1 MVKKVL
7 AKLATRGSKKVT
19 KKTRPVK
26 KETAEQKTKRLIK
39 LDSDIKKVK
48 ALREKELKRIRAEK
62 AKVKKKASTQKGMIG
77 SGARSAPGKGAEG
90 SQRAYDAEPM
100 RAANDAKVAD
110 LSVSKGQKGKITTGK
125 DAPMHKQLQTKA
137 QKNRVAKYLELKKKQ
152 RDGTLTAED
161 KRWLKSDA
169 AYEAERLRRS
179 GQGSRNK
186 RADSPSK
193 AGRKTA
199 AQRKRS
205 LDLPPLKGE
214 KKTVRTK
221 DDMGDPSTGEV
232 TSKTTANRAAALG
245 RSADRKAE
253 IDRLDRKTK
262 RSRKRNV
269 REMKRRK

>member
-1 MVKKVL
+1 MVLK
-7 AKLATRGSKKVT
+7 ATLRAGGRSAGKKVT
-19 KKTRPVK
+19 KKKRPVK
-26 KETAEQKTKRLIK
+26 KETAQQKTERLIK

-62 AKVKKKASTQKGMIG
+62 AKVKKKASTQRGMVG
-77 SGARSAPGKGAEG
+77 SGARSAPGKGAKNP
-90 SQRAYDAEPM
+90 RAKDAEPM
-100 RAANDAKVAD
+100 RAMSDDLTAKDAVR
-110 LSVSKGQKGKITTGK
+110 KGQKGKITTGK

-232 TSKTTANRAAALG
+232 TSKTTANRAAALA
-245 RSADRKAE
+245 RSADRQAKIAA
-253 IDRLDRKTK
+253 DRRKDK
-262 RSRKRNV
+262 RTRARNV

>member
-1 MVKKVL
+1 MVAKAIAKAVTRSAGKKL
-7 AKLATRGSKKVT
+7 T
-19 KKTRPVK
+19 KKKRP
-26 KETAEQKTKRLIK
+26 ETAEQKTKRLIK
-39 LDSDIKKVK
+39 LDADIKKVK
-48 ALREKELKRIRAEK
+48 ELREKQLKRM
-62 AKVKKKASTQKGMIG
+62 VG
-77 SGARSAPGKGAEG
+77 SGARSAPGKGAKNP
-90 SQRAYDAEPM
+90 RAKDAEPM
-100 RAANDAKVAD
+100 REMSDDLTAKDA
-110 LSVSKGQKGKITTGK
+110 VSRGQKGKITTGK

-193 AGRKTA
+193 AGRKTS

-214 KKTVRTK
+214 KKTIRTK

-232 TSKTTANRAAALG
+232 TSKTTANRAAALA
-245 RSADRKAE
+245 RSADRQAKIAA
-253 IDRLDRKTK
+253 DRRKDK
-262 RSRKRNV
+262 RTRARNV
-269 REMKRRK
+269 REMKRKK

>member
-1 MVKKVL
+1 MVKKVI
-7 AKLATRGSKKVT
+7 AKAVTRSAGKKLT
-19 KKTRPVK
+19 KKKRP
-26 KETAEQKTKRLIK
+26 ETAEQKTKRLIK

-62 AKVKKKASTQKGMIG
+62 AAVKKKASTQKGMIG
-77 SGARSAPGKGAEG
+77 SGARSAKGKGAKG

-100 RAANDAKVAD
+100 RAMSDDLTAKDA
-110 LSVSKGQKGKITTGK
+110 VSRGQKGKITTGK

-232 TSKTTANRAAALG
+232 TSKTTANRAAALA
-245 RSADRKAE
+245 RSADRQAKIAA
-253 IDRLDRKTK
+253 DRRKDK
-262 RSRKRNV
+262 RTRARNV
-269 REMKRRK
+269 REMKRKK

>member
-1 MVKKVL
+1 MVAKAITKAGARAAGKKVVKK
-7 AKLATRGSKKVT
+7 KRSDT
-19 KKTRPVK
+19 KELER
-26 KETAEQKTKRLIK
+26 K
-39 LDSDIKKVK
+39 LDLEKAKRGMKK
-48 ALREKELKRIRAEK
+48 LRAETRAK
-62 AKVKKKASTQKGMIG
+62 EAAEKKKVKKKASTQKGMIG
-77 SGARSAPGKGAEG
+77 SGAKSAKGKGAQG

-100 RAANDAKVAD
+100 RAMSDDLTAKDAVR
-110 LSVSKGQKGKITTGK
+110 KGQAGKITTGK

-179 GQGSRNK
+179 GQGSSNK

-199 AQRKRS
+199 AQRKKS
-205 LDLPPLKGE
+205 LKLAPLKGE
-214 KKTVRTK
+214 KKITRTK
-221 DDMGDPSTGEV
+221 DDMGNPDTGEF
-232 TSKTTANRAAALG
+232 TSKTTANRLKQLG
-245 RSADRKAE
+245 DNADVRAKIAADR
-253 IDRLDRKTK
+253 RKDK
-262 RSRKRNV
+262 RTRARNT

>member
-1 MVKKVL
+1 MVAKAIAKAVTRSAGKKL
-7 AKLATRGSKKVT
+7 AKKK
-19 KKTRPVK
+19 RP
-26 KETAEQKTKRLIK
+26 ETAEQKTERLIK

-62 AKVKKKASTQKGMIG
+62 AAVKKKASTQKGMIG
-77 SGARSAPGKGAEG
+77 SGARSAKGKGAKG

-100 RAANDAKVAD
+100 RAANDAKSAD
-110 LSVSKGQKGKITTGK
+110 LSVSKVQKGKITTVK
-125 DAPMHKQLQTKA
+125 DDPMHKPLQTKA

-199 AQRKRS
+199 AQRKKS
-205 LDLPPLKGE
+205 LALSPLKGE

-232 TSKTTANRAAALG
+232 TSKTTAKRAAALS
-245 RSADRKAE
+245 RSAERMAELNRRDRK
-253 IDRLDRKTK
+253 DK
-262 RSRKRNV
+262 RTRARNV
-269 REMKRRK
+269 REMKRKK

>member
-1 MVKKVL
+1 MVAKAIAKAVTRSAGKKL
-7 AKLATRGSKKVT
+7 TKKKSKKELERQLDLERAKRVN
-19 KKTRPVK
+19 
-26 KETAEQKTKRLIK
+26 KEKR
-39 LDSDIKKVK
+39 
-48 ALREKELKRIRAEK
+48 KEIRAK
-62 AKVKKKASTQKGMIG
+62 AAADKKKVKKKASTQRGMVG
-77 SGARSAPGKGAEG
+77 SGASSAKGKGAKG

-100 RAANDAKVAD
+100 RAMSDDLTAKDAVR
-110 LSVSKGQKGKITTGK
+110 KGQAGKITTGK

-193 AGRKTA
+193 AGRKTS

-232 TSKTTANRAAALG
+232 TSKTTANRAAALA

-253 IDRLDRKTK
+253 VDRIDRKTK

-269 REMKRRK
+269 REMKRKK